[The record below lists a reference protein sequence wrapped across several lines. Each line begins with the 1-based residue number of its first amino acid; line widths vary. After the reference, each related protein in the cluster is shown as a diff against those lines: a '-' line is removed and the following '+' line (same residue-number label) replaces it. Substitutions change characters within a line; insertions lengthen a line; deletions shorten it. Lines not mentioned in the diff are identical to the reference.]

1 MEKPIILSKADWEK
15 TPGKW
20 HGEFEGNVFGA
31 GASVI
36 FYSTEEIGRGPRL
49 HRHPYDEIFIVR
61 KGRALFTV
69 GEEQFEAEE
78 GSVVFGAANIAHK
91 YVNLGPGLLETI
103 DVHVSSTFIQEDLE

>member
-15 TPGKW
+15 TPDKW

-31 GASVI
+31 GASVM
-36 FYSTEEIGRGPRL
+36 FYATEEAGRGPRL

-78 GSVVFGAANIAHK
+78 GSVVFGAANIPHK
-91 YVNLGPGLLETI
+91 YVNVGPGLLEMI
-103 DVHVSSTFIQEDLE
+103 DIHVSGTFIQEDLE

>member
-1 MEKPIILSKADWEK
+1 MDKIRMLGKEDWEK

-20 HGEFEGNVFGA
+20 HGEFEGNMFGTD
-31 GASVI
+31 ASVI
-36 FYSTEEIGRGPRL
+36 FYATDEIGRGPKL

-69 GEEQFEAEE
+69 GEEQFEAGE
-78 GSVVFGAANIAHK
+78 GSVVFGAANIPHK

-103 DVHVSSTFIQEDLE
+103 DIHVSGTFIQENLE